1 MLPYRL
7 PNPNSVGSQRMS
19 KSASPLRY
27 PGGKAKLT
35 ELLHHVISENFAE
48 KPIYIEPFAGGAG
61 AALNLLFNNSVE
73 KIIINDADVRIYSF
87 WKSVLEQNETFINSI
102 KSNEVNLQNWEKQRN
117 IYLHPEDYSTLEV
130 GFATFFLNRC
140 NRSGILP
147 NGGPI
152 GGRSQTSKWKIDARF
167 NKETLID
174 RITKIGMWRDKIEAE
189 NKDAIDLIKN
199 LEISTPAVE
208 KFYYI
213 DPPYYKKGS
222 RLYLNFYHHKDH
234 EELSICIK
242 KIKRSKWMLSYDN
255 TDEIKKMYPEYR
267 IQEYTLNY
275 SANVTQSGKEVM
287 ISEPSLKVLEI

>member
-1 MLPYRL
+1 
-7 PNPNSVGSQRMS
+7 MS

-35 ELLHHVISENFAE
+35 GLLHQVISENFIE
-48 KPIYIEPFAGGAG
+48 KPIYVEPFAGGAG
-61 AALNLLFNNSVE
+61 AALNLLFNNTVE
-73 KIIINDADVRIYSF
+73 HIIINDADVRIYSF
-87 WKSVLEQNETFINSI
+87 WKSILDQNETFINYI
-102 KSNEVNLQNWEKQRN
+102 KSNEISLENWEKQRS
-117 IYLHPEDYSTLEV
+117 IYLRPEHHSTLEI

-167 NKETLID
+167 NKETLIN
-174 RITKIGMWRDKIEAE
+174 RIRKIGIWKDKIQVE
-189 NKDAIDLIKN
+189 NKDAIDLINN
-199 LEISTPAVE
+199 LEKRTSSVE

-234 EELSICIK
+234 EKLSTCIK
-242 KIKRSKWMLSYDN
+242 KIKKSKWILSYDN
-255 TDEIKKMYPEYR
+255 IDEIKNMYPEHR
-267 IQEYTLNY
+267 IKEYTLNY
-275 SANVTQSGKEVM
+275 SANIIQNGKEIM
-287 ISEPSLKVLEI
+287 ISEPSLKVTEN

>member
-1 MLPYRL
+1 MLPSRL
-7 PNPNSVGSQRMS
+7 PNPNSVGSKRMS

-35 ELLHHVISENFAE
+35 ELLHQVISENFAA

-61 AALNLLFNNSVE
+61 AALNLLFNNSVK

-102 KSNEVNLQNWEKQRN
+102 KSNEINLQNWEKQRN

-234 EELSICIK
+234 EELSACIK

-287 ISEPSLKVLEI
+287 ISEPSLKVIEN